1 MSLITLGKTEIENA
15 PFKPYV
21 GAKRMLAK
29 KQLNTCA
36 ESIFGTFLTITK
48 KVRKTRLKSKWDT
61 TYCLVS
67 AEISGSNGTSQKVVQ
82 FFRTKCSN

>member
-21 GAKRMLAK
+21 GAKRTLAK

-36 ESIFGTFLTITK
+36 ENIFGFLP
-48 KVRKTRLKSKWDT
+48 
-61 TYCLVS
+61 
-67 AEISGSNGTSQKVVQ
+67 
-82 FFRTKCSN
+82 